1 MALIRC
7 YQLLSKLS
15 NSSLISILNPIA
27 ATITVAALPFV
38 VVVVLIAVVAVVLL
52 LLLLLL
58 SSRVVFFVTIVRPFL
73 VKNNGFKRLRFS
85 GKQKA
90 ANEP

>member
-7 YQLLSKLS
+7 YQLISKLS

-38 VVVVLIAVVAVVLL
+38 VVVVVIAVVLL
-52 LLLLLL
+52 L
-58 SSRVVFFVTIVRPFL
+58 
-73 VKNNGFKRLRFS
+73 
-85 GKQKA
+85 
-90 ANEP
+90 